1 MAIERTP
8 FSVIP
13 GTEED
18 LAIEI
23 EQPEMMDPQNTEVY
37 LAEDGSA
44 TIGYDP
50 EEQIN
55 LQFGENIAEVSD
67 ERELSAI
74 ASELTSLYEDDLES
88 RDDWFNTF
96 SKGLDLLGIRGE
108 DRSQPFEGASGVHHP
123 ILSEAVIQFQSQ
135 AYKEL
140 LPAGG
145 PVDTEVLGLS
155 DDAKLEKA
163 NRVKNFMNYQ
173 ITYKMEE
180 FDPEMDQLLFYLP
193 LSGSA
198 FKKIYYDPSLG
209 RATSRF
215 IKAED
220 LVVPYY
226 AVDLLTAPRITH
238 VIHMTEN
245 ELRKMQISGFYKD
258 IDMLSPGTVEV
269 SDVEKKVEELE
280 GITRTTS
287 DEEFTLLEMHV
298 ELDIEGFEDRD
309 NNGEETGLA
318 LPYIVTIC
326 KDTNDILA
334 IRPNYRPED
343 QMRRKIEHF
352 AHFKFLPGLGF
363 YGFGLI
369 HMMGGLTKSVT
380 AILRQLIDAGTLS
393 NLPAGFKS
401 RGLNIQKHDDPLQP
415 GEWRDVDVPGGRLS
429 DSFLPLPYK
438 EPSATLMSLLGSL
451 IDSGKQFAATIE
463 QPTGDG
469 NSEAPVGTTVA
480 LLEKGQRVMSAIHKR
495 LHYAQRQEF
504 KILKRVFGEFLPPEY
519 PYQVQGAS
527 ENVFSK
533 DFDTSVDVIPVSDP
547 NIFSMTQRI
556 VLAQTQLQMA
566 QAAPELHNLREAYR
580 KMYLALNIK
589 DIDSVL
595 PQEEEIPPRDPI
607 SEEQAAIVGNPIKA
621 YEFQNHEAYIAAHS
635 AFMQNPMVQ
644 QNPPAMQAIGANI
657 QEHQAMLYRIQIE
670 QAIGQ
675 PLPPMEDGQMPPE
688 LMNQIAVM
696 ATQATQQVT
705 GQAQAMAEAE
715 AAKQRD
721 PQREM
726 FEAQLALERDQLM
739 QKEGKDQRDKE
750 VELMKAEMQGQIERE
765 KIAAQNEREDIKAAV
780 DLQEAELRTQRDV
793 EKNFTELVKTVREST
808 NQNGEI

>member
-1 MAIERTP
+1 MAIERQP

-13 GTEED
+13 GAQEEIE
-18 LAIEI
+18 LEI
-23 EQPEMMDPQNTEVY
+23 EQPEMRDPSNTEVF

-44 TIGYDP
+44 TLGFDP
-50 EEQIN
+50 EEQED
-55 LQFGENIAEVSD
+55 LKFGENLAEVMD
-67 ERELSAI
+67 ERDLASI
-74 ASELTSLYEDDLES
+74 ASELTGSYEEDLES
-88 RDDWFNTF
+88 RDDWYTTF

-108 DRSQPFEGASGVHHP
+108 DRSQPFEGASGVYHP

-145 PVDTEVLGLS
+145 PVDTEVLGMT

-209 RATSRF
+209 RATARF

-238 VIHMTEN
+238 VIHMAEN
-245 ELRKMQISGFYKD
+245 ELRKMQVSGFYKD
-258 IDMLSPGTVEV
+258 IDLMTASSIEL
-269 SDVEKKVEELE
+269 SDVDKKMDELE
-280 GITRTTS
+280 GLSRTVS
-287 DEEFTLLEMHV
+287 DEEYMLLEMHV
-298 ELDIEGFEDRD
+298 DLDIEGFEDMD
-309 NNGEETGLA
+309 ANGEPTGLA

-334 IRPNYRPED
+334 IRPNYSPED
-343 QMRRKIEHF
+343 PMKKKIEHF

-401 RGLNIQKHDDPLQP
+401 RGLNIQRHDDPLQP
-415 GEWRDVDVPGGRLS
+415 GEWRDVDAPGGRLT
-429 DSFLPLPYK
+429 DAFMPLPYK
-438 EPSATLMSLLGSL
+438 EPSATLTSLLGSL
-451 IDSGKQFAATIE
+451 IDSGKQFAATVE

-495 LHYAQRQEF
+495 LHYAQRTEF

-527 ENVFSK
+527 QNVFK
-533 DFDTSVDVIPVSDP
+533 EDFDSSVDVIPVSDP

-566 QAAPELHNLREAYR
+566 QAAPELHDLRESYR

-589 DIDSVL
+589 DIDAIL
-595 PQEEEIPPRDPI
+595 PQEAEIPPRDPI
-607 SEEQAAIVGNPIKA
+607 SEEQAALTGQPIKA
-621 YEFQNHEAYIAAHS
+621 YEFQNHEAYIGAHS

-644 QNPPAMQAIGANI
+644 QNPTATQAIGANI
-657 QEHQAMLYRIQIE
+657 QEHQAMLYKIQIE
-670 QAIGQ
+670 QAMGQ
-675 PLPPMEDGQMPPE
+675 PLPTMEEGQMPPE
-688 LMNQIAVM
+688 VMNEIAMM

-705 GQAQAMAEAE
+705 GQAQAMAQAE
-715 AAKQRD
+715 AQAQRD
-721 PQREM
+721 PQMEM
-726 FEAQLALERDQLM
+726 FQQQLQLEKEQLM
-739 QKEGKDQRDKE
+739 QKEGKDQRDKD
-750 VELMKAEMQGQIERE
+750 VEMMKAEMQGQLERE
-765 KIAAQNEREDIKAAV
+765 KIAAANEREEVKAAV
-780 DLQEAELRTQRDV
+780 DLQEAELRTQRDA
-793 EKNFTELVKTVREST
+793 EKNFTELVKTVRESKET
-808 NQNGEI
+808 QE

>member
-1 MAIERTP
+1 MAIERQP

-13 GTEED
+13 GAQEEIE
-18 LAIEI
+18 LEI
-23 EQPEMMDPQNTEVY
+23 EQPEMRDPSNTEVF

-44 TIGYDP
+44 TLGFDP
-50 EEQIN
+50 EEQED
-55 LQFGENIAEVSD
+55 LKFGENLAEVMD
-67 ERELSAI
+67 ERDLASI
-74 ASELTSLYEDDLES
+74 ASELTGSYEEDLES
-88 RDDWFNTF
+88 RDDWYTTF

-108 DRSQPFEGASGVHHP
+108 DRSQPFEGASGVYHP
-123 ILSEAVIQFQSQ
+123 ILSEAVTQFQSQ

-145 PVDTEVLGLS
+145 PVDTEVLGMT

-209 RATSRF
+209 RATARF

-238 VIHMTEN
+238 VIHMAEN
-245 ELRKMQISGFYKD
+245 ELRKMQVSGFYKD
-258 IDMLSPGTVEV
+258 IDLMSASSIEL
-269 SDVEKKVEELE
+269 SDVDKKMDELE
-280 GITRTTS
+280 GLSRTVS
-287 DEEFTLLEMHV
+287 DEEYTLLEMHV
-298 ELDIEGFEDRD
+298 DLDIEGFEDMD
-309 NNGEETGLA
+309 ANGEPTGLA

-334 IRPNYRPED
+334 IRPNYSPED
-343 QMRRKIEHF
+343 PMKKKIEHF

-401 RGLNIQKHDDPLQP
+401 RGLNIQRHDDPLQP
-415 GEWRDVDVPGGRLS
+415 GEWRDVDAPGGRLT
-429 DSFLPLPYK
+429 DAFMPLPYK
-438 EPSATLMSLLGSL
+438 EPSATLTSLLGSL
-451 IDSGKQFAATIE
+451 IDSGKQFAATVE

-495 LHYAQRQEF
+495 LHYAQRTEF

-527 ENVFSK
+527 QNVFK
-533 DFDTSVDVIPVSDP
+533 EDFDSSVDVIPISDP

-566 QAAPELHNLREAYR
+566 QAAPELHDLRESYR

-589 DIDSVL
+589 DIDSIL
-595 PQEEEIPPRDPI
+595 PQEAEIPPRDPI
-607 SEEQAAIVGNPIKA
+607 SEEQAALTGQPIKA
-621 YEFQNHEAYIAAHS
+621 YEFQNHEAYIGAHS

-644 QNPPAMQAIGANI
+644 QNPTATQAIGANI
-657 QEHQAMLYRIQIE
+657 QEHQAMLYKIQIE
-670 QAIGQ
+670 QAMGQ
-675 PLPPMEDGQMPPE
+675 PLPTMEEGQMPPE
-688 LMNQIAVM
+688 VMNEIAMM

-705 GQAQAMAEAE
+705 GQAQAMAQAE
-715 AAKQRD
+715 AQAQRD
-721 PQREM
+721 PQMEM
-726 FEAQLALERDQLM
+726 FQQQLQLEKEQLM
-739 QKEGKDQRDKE
+739 QKEGKDQRDKD
-750 VELMKAEMQGQIERE
+750 VEMMKAEMQGQLERE
-765 KIAAQNEREDIKAAV
+765 KIAAANEREEVKAAV
-780 DLQEAELRTQRDV
+780 DLQEAELRTQRDA
-793 EKNFTELVKTVREST
+793 EKNFTELVKTVRESKET
-808 NQNGEI
+808 QE

>member
-1 MAIERTP
+1 MAIERQP

-13 GTEED
+13 GAEED
-18 LAIEI
+18 IELEI
-23 EQPEMMDPQNTEVY
+23 EQPEMLNPQNTEVF

-50 EEQIN
+50 AQQIN
-55 LQFGENIAEVSD
+55 LKFGENIADALE
-67 ERELSAI
+67 ENQLQEI
-74 ASELTSLYEDDLES
+74 ASELVDSYEEDLNS
-88 RDDWFNTF
+88 RDDWYTTF

-123 ILSEAVIQFQSQ
+123 ILSEAVTQFQSQ

-145 PVDTEVLGLS
+145 PVDVEVLGVTN
-155 DDAKLEKA
+155 DAKLEKA

-180 FDPEMDQLLFYLP
+180 YDPEMDQLLFYLP

-209 RATSRF
+209 RATARF

-238 VIHMTEN
+238 VMYMTEN
-245 ELRKMQISGFYKD
+245 ELRKLQISGFYRD
-258 IDMLSPGTVEV
+258 ISMSDPGTIDATEL
-269 SDVEKKVEELE
+269 DDKINELE
-280 GITRTTS
+280 GLSRTS
-287 DEEFTLLEMHV
+287 NNEEYTLLEIHV
-298 ELDIEGFEDRD
+298 DLDIEGFEDVGA
-309 NNGEETGLA
+309 NGEETGIA

-334 IRPNYRPED
+334 IRPNYDPND
-343 QMRRKIEHF
+343 PMRKKIEHF
-352 AHFKFLPGLGF
+352 THFKFLPGLGF

-369 HMMGGLTKSVT
+369 HMMGGLTRSVT

-438 EPSATLMSLLGSL
+438 EPSATLTNLLGVL
-451 IDSGKQFAATIE
+451 IDSGKQFAATVE

-527 ENVFSK
+527 QSIFQE
-533 DFDTSVDVIPVSDP
+533 DFDNSVDVLPVSDP

-566 QAAPELHNLREAYR
+566 QAAPELHDLKEAYR

-589 DIDSVL
+589 DIDAIL
-595 PQEEEIPPRDPI
+595 PREEEVPPRDPI
-607 SEEQAAIVGNPIKA
+607 SEEQAALTGNPIKA

-635 AFMQNPMVQ
+635 AFLQNPMVQ
-644 QNPPAMQAIGANI
+644 QNPPVMQAIGANI

-670 QAIGQ
+670 QALGQ
-675 PLPPMEDGQMPPE
+675 QLPPLDQELPPE
-688 LMNQIAVM
+688 VMNEIAVAAAE
-696 ATQATQQVT
+696 ATQVVT
-705 GQAQAMAEAE
+705 GQAQAMAQAM
-715 AAKQRD
+715 QNPD
-721 PQREM
+721 PQRQM
-726 FEAQLALERDQLM
+726 FEQQLQLEKDQLM
-739 QKEGKDQRDKE
+739 QKEQKDARDKE
-750 VELMKAEMQGQIERE
+750 VELMKADLDAQIERE
-765 KIAAQNEREDIKAAV
+765 KMQADLQVEDTKAAI
-780 DLQEAELRTQRDV
+780 DLQELELKNQRDI
-793 EKNFTELVKTVREST
+793 EKNYTELVKTVKETRQ
-808 NQNGEI
+808 QNGEN

>member
-1 MAIERTP
+1 MAIERQP

-13 GTEED
+13 GAEED
-18 LAIEI
+18 IELEI
-23 EQPEMMDPQNTEVY
+23 EQPEMLNPQNTEVF

-50 EEQIN
+50 AQQIN
-55 LQFGENIAEVSD
+55 LKFGENIAEALED
-67 ERELSAI
+67 NQLQEI
-74 ASELTSLYEDDLES
+74 ASELIDSYEDDLNS
-88 RDDWFNTF
+88 RDDWYTTF
-96 SKGLDLLGIRGE
+96 SKGLDLLGVRGE

-123 ILSEAVIQFQSQ
+123 ILSEAVTQFQSQ

-145 PVDTEVLGLS
+145 PVDVEVLGVTN
-155 DDAKLEKA
+155 DAKLEKA

-180 FDPEMDQLLFYLP
+180 YDPEMDQLLFYLP

-209 RATSRF
+209 RATARF

-238 VIHMTEN
+238 SMYMTEN
-245 ELRKMQISGFYKD
+245 ELRKLQISGFYRD
-258 IDMLSPGTVEV
+258 VSMGDPGTINTSEL
-269 SDVEKKVEELE
+269 DDKIDELE
-280 GITRTTS
+280 GLSRTS
-287 DEEFTLLEMHV
+287 NNEEYTLLEMHV
-298 ELDIEGFEDRD
+298 DLDIEGFEDVGA
-309 NNGEETGLA
+309 NGEETGIA

-334 IRPNYRPED
+334 IRPNYDPND
-343 QMRRKIEHF
+343 PMRKKIEHF
-352 AHFKFLPGLGF
+352 THFKFLPGLGF

-369 HMMGGLTKSVT
+369 HMMGGLTRSVT

-438 EPSATLMSLLGSL
+438 EPSATLTNLLGVL
-451 IDSGKQFAATIE
+451 IDSGKQFAATVE

-527 ENVFSK
+527 QSIFQE
-533 DFDTSVDVIPVSDP
+533 DFDNSVDVLPISDP

-566 QAAPELHNLREAYR
+566 QAAPELHDLKEAYR

-589 DIDSVL
+589 DIDAIL
-595 PQEEEIPPRDPI
+595 PREEEVPPRDPI
-607 SEEQAAIVGNPIKA
+607 SEEQAALTGNPIKA

-635 AFMQNPMVQ
+635 AFLQNPMVQ
-644 QNPPAMQAIGANI
+644 QNPSVMQAIGANI

-670 QAIGQ
+670 QALGQ
-675 PLPPMEDGQMPPE
+675 QLPPLDQELPPE
-688 LMNQIAVM
+688 VMNEIAVAAAE
-696 ATQATQQVT
+696 ATQVVT
-705 GQAQAMAEAE
+705 GQAQAMAQAM
-715 AAKQRD
+715 QNPD
-721 PQREM
+721 PQRQM
-726 FEAQLALERDQLM
+726 FEQQLQLEKDQLM
-739 QKEGKDQRDKE
+739 QKEQKDARDKE
-750 VELMKAEMQGQIERE
+750 VELMKADLDAQIERE
-765 KIAAQNEREDIKAAV
+765 KMQADLQVEDTKAAI
-780 DLQEAELRTQRDV
+780 DLQELEMKNQRDL
-793 EKNFTELVKTVREST
+793 EKNYTELVKTVKETRK
-808 NQNGEI
+808 QNGEN